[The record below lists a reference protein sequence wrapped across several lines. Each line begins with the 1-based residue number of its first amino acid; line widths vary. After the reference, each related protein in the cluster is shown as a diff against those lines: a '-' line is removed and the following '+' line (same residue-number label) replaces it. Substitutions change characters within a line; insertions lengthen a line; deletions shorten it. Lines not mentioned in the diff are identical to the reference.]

1 MNKLLKYINNFFT
14 KGNERSIKAKKN
26 TLYMFFIQGVSML
39 ISLLLVPMTLDY
51 VDPTTYG
58 VWITLSSMIVWI
70 RVLDIGIN
78 NGLRNKLTQAFAN
91 KDFKT
96 AKKYVST
103 TYAMLTMIFIPI
115 MVVLLFFVPIIDWY
129 RLLNLPHADV
139 KGLAIAIAIVISQF
153 CLNFILSTI
162 NIILVSDQNP
172 ASAKFRSLIQQ
183 IVSLIIIFILIQTTK
198 GSLVNLCAG
207 LCIAP
212 LVVVLIFNIT
222 LFTGKYKSISP
233 TFKCVDFK
241 LAPSLLSI
249 GLKFFIIQIGF
260 IVQYQISNF
269 LILRY
274 YGPEDVTSY
283 NIAFKYFNT
292 LYTIWIILI
301 SPIWA
306 ATSDAITKGE
316 YSWVKNTIKKY
327 TQLIVLF
334 ILLYFLMLL
343 MSTFIYDLW
352 LGEKIIVPVN
362 FSFWIM
368 MYNIV
373 ICFGAIYINVL
384 NGAGILKVQTISSIF
399 SPIVFILTFIVLNKM
414 GFSVIAVP
422 IAGILS
428 SFNGL
433 FFAPIQ
439 CYSIFFRN
447 KRDSRF
453 LFK

>member
-1 MNKLLKYINNFFT
+1 ML
-14 KGNERSIKAKKN
+14 
-26 TLYMFFIQGVSML
+26 FIQGASML
-39 ISLLLVPMTLDY
+39 IGLLLVPMTLGY
-51 VDPTTYG
+51 VDSSTYG
-58 VWITLSSMIVWI
+58 VWLTLSSMVVWI

-78 NGLRNKLTQAFAN
+78 NGLRNKLTQALAN
-91 KDFKT
+91 NDYIS
-96 AKKYVST
+96 ARKYVST

-115 MVVLLFFVPIIDWY
+115 MVVLLLFVPIIDWCE
-129 RLLNLPHADV
+129 LLKLPNIDV
-139 KGLAIAIAIVISQF
+139 KGLSIAIAIIIAQF

-172 ASAKFRSLIQQ
+172 ASANFRNLIQQ
-183 IVSLIIIFILIQTTK
+183 IISLIVIYILTQTAK

-212 LVVVLIFNIT
+212 LFVALVFNIT
-222 LFTGKYKSISP
+222 LFTGKYKNISP
-233 TFKCVDFK
+233 SFIFIDLK
-241 LAPSLLSI
+241 LAPSLLSV
-249 GLKFFIIQIGF
+249 GAKFFIIQIGF

-301 SPIWA
+301 APLWA
-306 ATSDAITKGE
+306 ATTDAITKGE
-316 YSWVKNTIKKY
+316 FTWVRNAIKKY

-334 ILLYFLMLL
+334 SLLFFLMLL
-343 MSTFIYDLW
+343 MSTSIYQLW
-352 LGEKIIVPVN
+352 IGNKITVPTS

-373 ICFGAIYINVL
+373 ICFGSIYIHVL
-384 NGAGILKVQTISSIF
+384 NGAGVLKVQTLCSII
-399 SPIVFILTFIVLNKM
+399 SPIVFLLTFLILNEM
-414 GFSVIAVP
+414 GFSVIAIP
-422 IAGILS
+422 IAGIVS
-428 SFNGL
+428 SFNGM

-439 CYSIFFRN
+439 CYSMFFRAKDNVSSKKRN
-447 KRDSRF
+447 KT
-453 LFK
+453 